1 MHLQVTAKKKKPVY
15 YKKKLQN
22 INNIQKKIIKQNSYF
37 LAALSL
43 GKVLANWCRTYY
55 NISGGASEIK
65 GSKAG
70 R

>member
-1 MHLQVTAKKKKPVY
+1 MY
-15 YKKKLQN
+15 YLSFVPGAAFISCIFLRPSLN
-22 INNIQKKIIKQNSYF
+22 TNDF